1 VRSMIGLAP
10 YLTNEMQDQI
20 GNFRYTTETAYFPSW
35 KKGEQKRL
43 AILKLLQENPEI
55 SMQDLAIAIELSPAQ
70 VKRHR
75 AKLISECLWKVCG
88 FALLISSTFVS
99 GAYWADSEAV
109 ENYCID
115 LFNLAIEKTEKAFW
129 TIEQKT
135 L

>member
-1 VRSMIGLAP
+1 
-10 YLTNEMQDQI
+10 MQDQI
-20 GNFRYTTETAYFPSW
+20 NNFKHISETAYFPSW

-55 SMQDLAIAIELSPAQ
+55 SMQDLAIAIELSPTQ
-70 VKRHR
+70 VRRHR

-88 FALLISSTFVS
+88 FTLLISGTFVG
-99 GAYWADSEAV
+99 GAYWANSEAV

-115 LFNLAIEKTEKAFW
+115 LFNLAIEGTEKAFW
-129 TIEQKT
+129 EIEQRS